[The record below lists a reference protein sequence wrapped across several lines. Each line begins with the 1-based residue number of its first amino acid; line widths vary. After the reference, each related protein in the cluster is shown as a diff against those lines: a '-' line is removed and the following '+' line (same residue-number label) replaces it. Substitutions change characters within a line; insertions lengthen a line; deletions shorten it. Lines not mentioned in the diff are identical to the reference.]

1 MISFE
6 LGKEIEKFFF
16 VFPRA
21 REQKIEV
28 SAWNRTLQ
36 FRILSSDALPLI
48 HRYTSYDEEGGLLRS
63 SYMTR
68 VLQIFPFVPPPPR
81 VVTRRRKYFSTNKSV
96 PFERNVKLSK
106 GVINLATYQNL
117 SPH

>member
-28 SAWNRTLQ
+28 SAWNRTLE

-68 VLQIFPFVPPPPR
+68 VLQIFPFAPPPPR
-81 VVTRRRKYFSTNKSV
+81 CDKTKEIFFYKQISSF
-96 PFERNVKLSK
+96 
-106 GVINLATYQNL
+106 
-117 SPH
+117 

>member
-16 VFPRA
+16 RFSKSVGT
-21 REQKIEV
+21 KIEV
-28 SAWNRTLQ
+28 SAWNRTLE

-68 VLQIFPFVPPPPR
+68 VLQIFPFVPPPR
-81 VVTRRRKYFSTNKSV
+81 CDKTKEIFFYKQISSFWKKCQ
-96 PFERNVKLSK
+96 VKQR
-106 GVINLATYQNL
+106 GN
-117 SPH
+117 

>member
-28 SAWNRTLQ
+28 SAWNRTLE

-68 VLQIFPFVPPPPR
+68 VLQIFPFVPPPPALWQD
-81 VVTRRRKYFSTNKSV
+81 
-96 PFERNVKLSK
+96 ERNIFLQQISSFWKKCEVKQR
-106 GVINLATYQNL
+106 GD
-117 SPH
+117 

>member
-16 VFPRA
+16 RFST
-21 REQKIEV
+21 
-28 SAWNRTLQ
+28 SAGTKNRGLRVESNLRI
-36 FRILSSDALPLI
+36 RILSSDALPLI

-68 VLQIFPFVPPPPR
+68 VLQIFPFVPPPR
-81 VVTRRRKYFSTNKSV
+81 VVTRRKKYFSTTNQFLLKEMS
-96 PFERNVKLSK
+96 S
-106 GVINLATYQNL
+106 
-117 SPH
+117 

>member
-16 VFPRA
+16 RFST
-21 REQKIEV
+21 
-28 SAWNRTLQ
+28 SAGTKNRGLRVESNLRI
-36 FRILSSDALPLI
+36 RILSSDALPLI

-68 VLQIFPFVPPPPR
+68 VLQIFPFPPPALWQD
-81 VVTRRRKYFSTNKSV
+81 
-96 PFERNVKLSK
+96 ERNIFLQTNQFLLKEMS
-106 GVINLATYQNL
+106 
-117 SPH
+117 S

>member
-16 VFPRA
+16 RFST
-21 REQKIEV
+21 
-28 SAWNRTLQ
+28 SAGTKNRGLRVESNLRI
-36 FRILSSDALPLI
+36 RILSSDALPLI

-81 VVTRRRKYFSTNKSV
+81 CDKTKEIFFYKQISSFWKKCQ
-96 PFERNVKLSK
+96 VKQR
-106 GVINLATYQNL
+106 GN
-117 SPH
+117 